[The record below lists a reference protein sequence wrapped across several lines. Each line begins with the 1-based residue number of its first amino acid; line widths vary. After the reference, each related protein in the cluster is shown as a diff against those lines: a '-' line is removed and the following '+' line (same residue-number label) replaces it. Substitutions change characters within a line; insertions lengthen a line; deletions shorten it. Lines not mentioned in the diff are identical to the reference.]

1 MIAMA
6 RLRAAFG
13 AFCAL
18 LAATLGYECFYP
30 IPDLETPS
38 IHLAPSSPEPAAV
51 QPAFR
56 MPPPS
61 SFAAI
66 DARPIFDPSRRP
78 VPGPPEQSSADGS
91 GAGAL
96 PPMALIGIIIDR
108 QTRLALIKL
117 AQAPQ
122 ALSYAVGSSLA
133 GWQIVA
139 IEADKVVL
147 RAHGAADQIVRMTGK
162 SRTPVPQ
169 PGNGL

>member
-1 MIAMA
+1 MITMA
-6 RLRAAFG
+6 RIRLALG

-18 LAATLGYECFYP
+18 LAATLSYECFYP

-38 IHLAPSSPEPAAV
+38 IRLAASSAEPAAV
-51 QPAFR
+51 HPAFQL
-56 MPPPS
+56 PPES

-78 VPGPPEQSSADGS
+78 VAGPPEQSSADGS
-91 GAGAL
+91 AAGTL
-96 PPMALIGIIIDR
+96 PPMTLIGIIIDR

-162 SRTPVPQ
+162 SQKPAPQ